1 MDPFGHDG
9 IFALLDEGCNSSC
22 HSRSWRINAELKLK
36 RGPRLAM
43 KDTPRTAGTYKG
55 IGGAETTCRKVVPIC
70 LKMEPSE
77 LTVSGSIAT
86 NEIDGQDF
94 PLLLSLQVQQ
104 KLGLKKDTRRGI
116 VELTDYPGQFLR
128 LYQHHRTG
136 LLMIRL
142 DHFRGVFF

>member
-1 MDPFGHDG
+1 
-9 IFALLDEGCNSSC
+9 
-22 HSRSWRINAELKLK
+22 
-36 RGPRLAM
+36 M

-70 LKMEPSE
+70 LKMEPSG

-142 DHFRGVFF
+142 AHFRDKLSAGHQEFSFEDYPMLPEAETTSRQGP